1 MNRQNSHPAL
11 RLVNSDVAHL
21 PDALPGRYSRPVV
34 AASPGRAIPS
44 APGSRTGDEAR
55 ARRDVARANVLAS
68 GMMPDDA
75 RWIFALRAADA
86 LEGGIAAI
94 IRPEV
99 RRKLVDIAVR
109 LGLRPFDANLIIAIV
124 QDGRRSGRGAL
135 NPDCESRLTLV
146 RPADPP
152 PKPAAWLGPLIGL
165 TILACMATYVMCAW
179 IARAG

>member
-1 MNRQNSHPAL
+1 MNRQNGQPAL
-11 RLVNSDVAHL
+11 RLVNSDVAQR
-21 PDALPGRYSRPVV
+21 PGALPGRHTRPTAGLS
-34 AASPGRAIPS
+34 AARTVSP
-44 APGSRTGDEAR
+44 APSRTGDETR

-86 LEGGIAAI
+86 LEGGVAAI

-152 PKPAAWLGPLIGL
+152 VKTANWLGPLIGL

-179 IARAG
+179 VARAG